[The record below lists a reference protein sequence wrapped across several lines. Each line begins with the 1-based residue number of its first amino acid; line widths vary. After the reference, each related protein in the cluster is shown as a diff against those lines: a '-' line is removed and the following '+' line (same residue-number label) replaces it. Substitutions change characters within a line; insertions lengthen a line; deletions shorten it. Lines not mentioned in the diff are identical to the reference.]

1 MGVKFKTHEVPEGHT
16 RDVVIRVSEID
27 NGYVIKAGGPP
38 HHVTTAAELREK
50 VDEILA
56 GFTSTAI
63 AGRPLGAPASL
74 PDQMKARSK
83 RRQ

>member
-16 RDVVIRVSEID
+16 RHVVIRVSEID

-56 GFTSTAI
+56 GFT
-63 AGRPLGAPASL
+63 APKEKKQRAS
-74 PDQMKARSK
+74 PWCDDGTTQVRARSK
-83 RRQ
+83 RQ